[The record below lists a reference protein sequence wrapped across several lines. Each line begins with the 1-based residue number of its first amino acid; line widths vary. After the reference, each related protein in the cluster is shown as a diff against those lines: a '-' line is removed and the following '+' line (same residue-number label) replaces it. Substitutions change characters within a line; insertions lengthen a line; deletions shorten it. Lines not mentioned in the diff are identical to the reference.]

1 MSRSSERLS
10 GTNLERVSLTL
21 GDGNLL
27 KDSRA
32 LGSEER
38 GAGSGLEGG
47 LLAEP
52 DGNLQRYSLD
62 DEPPTPL
69 EVLGIYSHY
78 ACLGWLNGLAVGS
91 VFAYCYYVKAQE
103 ANVCNALPGFIQL
116 SWTFKFVYGAVQDA
130 FPILGQHRVPY
141 IIGGWVG
148 TIALGLVIVLF
159 EPSLSVFHYAC
170 VAAACEFC
178 MIAADVACDGLVVG
192 LSAREPAATRGTLL
206 SNAYSVR
213 FAAGTLANLTVAV
226 LYNGR
231 RDGGDFR
238 FSLSLSQLWLIGVAP
253 ALAALVTTLPNIRE
267 PPAPPRRT
275 LGATFGEFYAVL
287 HKPGPWR
294 VGLGFFLITS
304 LSVVMNNAQ
313 VQGVVAWA
321 GYTPLQAGV
330 DNTLSYALITLTIL
344 GLKRYCLHVSW
355 RKLYAT
361 GIVTMQVFA
370 LAFLLIVFV
379 CPLRDGWFFIF
390 IDLRAVGDEAE
401 APSLPQ
407 VLHLHRPRQP
417 GRVRHHLLPQRRDG
431 ARARRARARGLDVR
445 RVHDAHERGA
455 ERRGRDLDRAARRV
469 GPQRRAARA
478 RRPRRAA
485 RHGAAPAARERHR
498 PREPAL
504 PAAAARAEGR
514 LRAAARRR

>member
-287 HKPGPWR
+287 SPCARSGMKLRPPPSLRRVLRGAAQAGAVARRARLLPHHVALGRDEQRAGAGRRR
-294 VGLGFFLITS
+294 VGGLH
-304 LSVVMNNAQ
+304 A
-313 VQGVVAWA
+313 AA
-321 GYTPLQAGV
+321 GGRRQHAE
-330 DNTLSYALITLTIL
+330 
-344 GLKRYCLHVSW
+344 
-355 RKLYAT
+355 
-361 GIVTMQVFA
+361 
-370 LAFLLIVFV
+370 
-379 CPLRDGWFFIF
+379 
-390 IDLRAVGDEAE
+390 LRAHHAHDPRAQ
-401 APSLPQ
+401 ALLPPRELAQ
-407 VLHLHRPRQP
+407 AVRDRHRHDAGLRARVPAHRVRVPAARRLVLHLHRP
-417 GRVRHHLLPQRRDG
+417 
-431 ARARRARARGLDVR
+431 ARG
-445 RVHDAHERGA
+445 RG
-455 ERRGRDLDRAARRV
+455 
-469 GPQRRAARA
+469 
-478 RRPRRAA
+478 
-485 RHGAAPAARERHR
+485 
-498 PREPAL
+498 
-504 PAAAARAEGR
+504 
-514 LRAAARRR
+514 